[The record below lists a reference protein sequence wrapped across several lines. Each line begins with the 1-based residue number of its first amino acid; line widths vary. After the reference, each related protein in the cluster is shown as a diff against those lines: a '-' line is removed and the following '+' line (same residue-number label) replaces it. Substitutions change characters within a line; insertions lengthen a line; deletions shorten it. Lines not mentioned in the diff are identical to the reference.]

1 MTNEFNMS
9 SLGYAYGEPKSHAK
23 LKFDAE
29 DFCVEE
35 QLAFSLSGEGE
46 HLWLW
51 VEKTGQNT
59 DWVVKQ
65 LANFIGLTTREI
77 GVAGK
82 KDRHAVTLQWMSCH
96 LPGKADPDFSQFS
109 VAGVKI
115 LKAIRHHRKLQT
127 GGLSG
132 NRFSIRLRGL
142 KVEAA
147 ELENRLKQVVEQG
160 VPNYFGEQRFGHDMQ
175 NLQQAS
181 RLFAGEIRPKRHQ
194 KSLYLSA
201 ARSWLFNLEL
211 SERIRQ
217 GNWNQAIEGDVFQL
231 DGSQKCF
238 MEILDAQIK
247 QRVAQFDIHPTG
259 LMSGRGSLMSAGQIA
274 ELEQQLMADFPLWQ
288 KGLETF
294 GLKQERRALRVMPQK
309 MTWQWEEDEQLILN
323 FGLPA
328 GSYAT
333 MVIRELVLADV

>member
-1 MTNEFNMS
+1 ML
-9 SLGYAYGEPKSHAK
+9 SLDYAYGVPEGHAK
-23 LKFDAE
+23 LKVEAE

-65 LANFIGLTTREI
+65 LANFMGLTTREM

-82 KDRHAVTLQWMSCH
+82 KDRHAVTLQWVSCH

-109 VAGVKI
+109 VPGVKI

-132 NRFSIRLRGL
+132 NRFSLRLRD
-142 KVEAA
+142 VDA
-147 ELENRLKQVVEQG
+147 EPIILEKRLKQVAEQG
-160 VPNYFGEQRFGHDMQ
+160 VPNYFGEQRFGREMQ

-181 RLFAGEIRPKRHQ
+181 LLFKGEIRPKRHQ

-217 GNWNQAIEGDVFQL
+217 GNWNQAINGDVFQL
-231 DGSQKCF
+231 EGSQKCF
-238 MEILDAQIK
+238 VEVLDEQIQ
-247 QRVAQFDIHPTG
+247 QRVNDFDIHPTG
-259 LMSGRGSLMSAGQIA
+259 LMTGQGRLMSVGQVA
-274 ELEQQLMADFPLWQ
+274 ELEQQLMMDFPLWQ

-294 GLKQERRALRVMPQK
+294 GLKQERRALRVMPQS
-309 MTWQWEEDEQLILN
+309 MAWQWETDDRLVVT

-333 MVIRELVLADV
+333 MVMREVIINIG